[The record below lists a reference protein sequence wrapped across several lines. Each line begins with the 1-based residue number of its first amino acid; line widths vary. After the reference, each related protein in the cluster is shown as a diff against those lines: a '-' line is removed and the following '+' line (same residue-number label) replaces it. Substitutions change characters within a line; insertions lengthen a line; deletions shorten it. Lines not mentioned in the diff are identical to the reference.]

1 MPVLVG
7 DYPTLVGQRLERIQQ
22 GLMRFEQQLAVLKTA
37 PLRMADDDWRAQ
49 THSLLDDL
57 AASSADLR
65 GLGARSGADAALY
78 AEVLKLLDN
87 LDFVVSEYRMAFD
100 FDPDATHFIRAGR
113 AEKTTADEVESLLS
127 DLRRPIGPAPTP
139 SFARW
144 TPPTCQNHDATH
156 AADQPAA
163 RLPLGLPS
171 LSRTRPFDPTSAA
184 ACSWSAEPSCSWWP
198 WLSGSG
204 W

>member
-1 MPVLVG
+1 MACQAPQPVAVPTATVAPRATPTPARALAVAVAVGSPTPMPVLVG

-139 SFARW
+139 SLAR
-144 TPPTCQNHDATH
+144 
-156 AADQPAA
+156 
-163 RLPLGLPS
+163 
-171 LSRTRPFDPTSAA
+171 
-184 ACSWSAEPSCSWWP
+184 
-198 WLSGSG
+198 
-204 W
+204 